1 MAVAQH
7 ELNGFLAVAEELRVR
22 GLCESPARLPA
33 RQQNGVA
40 AEAKQILIPPTGP
53 NARKTI
59 ITGNKTVIT
68 KQLQG
73 EARRGEEEVGEER
86 EPPGQPEPELGE
98 LLEVTPDI
106 RVKPEFTDK
115 EKGDVVGCGEGGPDT
130 TGYNNY
136 STEDITVDEYSG
148 SGGGG
153 GGVGSGTGEQS
164 SASGGGEQ
172 FEKLYE
178 QELTKTNVKLS
189 GKNSTPEHAATATH

>member
-1 MAVAQH
+1 M
-7 ELNGFLAVAEELRVR
+7 
-22 GLCESPARLPA
+22 
-33 RQQNGVA
+33 A

-73 EARRGEEEVGEER
+73 EARREEEEVGEER
-86 EPPGQPEPELGE
+86 EPPGHPEPELGE

-115 EKGDVVGCGEGGPDT
+115 EKGDVVGCGEDT

-148 SGGGG
+148 GGGG
-153 GGVGSGTGEQS
+153 GGGTGEQS

-189 GKNSTPEHAATATH
+189 GKN